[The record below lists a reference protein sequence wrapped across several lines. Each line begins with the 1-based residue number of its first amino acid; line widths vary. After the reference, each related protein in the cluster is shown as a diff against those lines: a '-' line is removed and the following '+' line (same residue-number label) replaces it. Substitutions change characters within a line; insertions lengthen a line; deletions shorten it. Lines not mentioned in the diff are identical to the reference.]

1 MIRRPPR
8 STLFPYTTLF
18 RSLRTQIAV
27 ARVLGDDLAG
37 KRIAGGVLVAH
48 LPQRVPGA
56 EIAPPH
62 PDRYDRGLARMLHD
76 GIVDGVGWAVGER
89 RLVEADEI
97 GIGFGL
103 FEGCLA
109 GGQHFR
115 PQPLQLAEIQGGRE
129 QEDAAVPQIIAG
141 GDIALGLRRLRLL
154 DKARDGESALTA
166 LDRLSAG

>member
-1 MIRRPPR
+1 
-8 STLFPYTTLF
+8 
-18 RSLRTQIAV
+18 
-27 ARVLGDDLAG
+27 
-37 KRIAGGVLVAH
+37 
-48 LPQRVPGA
+48 
-56 EIAPPH
+56 
-62 PDRYDRGLARMLHD
+62 MLHD

-109 GGQHFR
+109 GGQHVG

-129 QEDAAVPQIIAG
+129 QEDAAVPEIIAG

-154 DKARDGESALTA
+154 DKARHGEGALTA
-166 LDRLSAG
+166 LDRLPAGDIAIAGLGAIRRNAERHEPPRVGRLCAARPIAL